1 MPRNRR
7 KNANLIEVGSLTR
20 WLVAAFFLGVMG
32 LCYVYLKN
40 QLHTTGGQIKGLEK
54 ELSELTVENDLLR
67 TKIST
72 LSSQKVLQRRL
83 DQDFIKMIPIAEA
96 SIVRIHAPER
106 IGAGEIHAVSNEGPA
121 K

>member
-1 MPRNRR
+1 
-7 KNANLIEVGSLTR
+7 LTK
-20 WLVAAFFLGVMG
+20 WVVAAFFLGVVG
-32 LCYVYLKN
+32 LSYVYLKN
-40 QLHTTGGQIKGLEK
+40 QLHTTGGQIKTLEK

-83 DQDFIKMIPIAEA
+83 DQDFIKMIPIAEER
-96 SIVRIHAPER
+96 IVRIRTDAR
-106 IGAGEIHAVSNEGPA
+106 SEIRAVSNEGSE